1 MYDYSGSHQESI
13 NQKLENSIPSKIYI
27 SANDYLRDTF
37 RLARMVLDSGWLP
50 DDLIALWRGGAP
62 VGVSVHEF
70 LYYHGLRPRHRV
82 LKCQSY
88 MGIKKR
94 GGEIT
99 FENANEI
106 FGSIVPGSR
115 LLVIDDVFDT
125 GNTAQAVFD
134 QLAPFKV
141 DLRLAT
147 VYWKPGQNQTAL
159 KPDFH
164 VRETEEWIVFPHE
177 LEGLTAD
184 EVKIKDP
191 VIHGLLSKP
200 LTPASE

>member
-1 MYDYSGSHQESI
+1 MPE
-13 NQKLENSIPSKIYI
+13 KLYI

-88 MGIKKR
+88 TGIQKR
-94 GGEIT
+94 NNEIV
-99 FENANEI
+99 FENADDI
-106 FGSIVPGSR
+106 FNSIVPGSR
-115 LLVIDDVFDT
+115 VLVIDDVFDT
-125 GNTAQAVFD
+125 GHTARAVLD
-134 QLAPFKV
+134 RLAHSRAQVRF
-141 DLRLAT
+141 AT
-147 VYWKPGQNQTAL
+147 VYWKPGQNRTTL
-159 KPDFH
+159 KPDYH

-177 LEGLTAD
+177 LDGLTAE
-184 EVKIKDP
+184 EVLIKDP
-191 VIHGLLSKP
+191 VVHSLLAPP
-200 LTPASE
+200 LTHL